1 MASFNNIPQKTMY
14 QIKKTSDDGKSD
26 RMNVTA
32 QDLGNLDKKVSQIS
46 KMSNTSRGFNLPTL
60 QDQETQEANKKKA
73 HFIL

>member
-1 MASFNNIPQKTMY
+1 MY

-60 QDQETQEANKKKA
+60 HDQETQEANKKKA